1 MRPATAAPAAGT
13 TITVHVPLKIRKY
26 GGRKLVIA
34 PDGASLAPISRTDN
48 TLVKALARVYRWKRM
63 LDDGNFASIAEL
75 AAAEKINP
83 TYLSRI
89 LRLTLL
95 APDIVEAILDGRQP
109 PSLTLKV
116 AMEPFP
122 IRWDEQR
129 VAFCGDG
136 NTE

>member
-1 MRPATAAPAAGT
+1 MSGTSAAPVAGA

-34 PDGASLAPISRTDN
+34 PDGASLAPASQIDN
-48 TLVKALARVYRWKRM
+48 TLVKALARAHRWKKM
-63 LDDGNFASIAEL
+63 LEGGHFASIAEL
-75 AAAEKINP
+75 AAAEKINS

-95 APDIVEAILDGRQP
+95 APDLVEAILDGRQP

-116 AMEPFP
+116 AMEPFSMN
-122 IRWDEQR
+122 WDEQR
-129 VAFCGDG
+129 REFSHGS
-136 NTE
+136 

>member
-1 MRPATAAPAAGT
+1 MRAASTAPAAGT

-26 GGRKLVIA
+26 GGRKFVIA
-34 PDGASLAPISRTDN
+34 PDGASLAPINRIDN
-48 TLVKALARVYRWKRM
+48 TLVKALARAYRWKRM
-63 LDDGNFASIAEL
+63 LEDGNFASIAEL
-75 AAAEKINP
+75 AAAEKINS

-95 APDIVEAILDGRQP
+95 APDLVEAILDGRQP

-122 IRWDEQR
+122 ISWDEQR
-129 VAFCGDG
+129 TMFGSDG
-136 NTE
+136 QTA